1 MTLTELFAPPT
12 FDAVLLELYGP
23 ELMPAQ
29 RPVLVSQWSKYYFA
43 LVWRDALDG
52 QAPLQVRRLKVTL
65 DTRGLPIALSTSGAV
80 GDVAA
85 VLAQHL
91 PGVIERLAVL
101 GGVPSAVL
109 WGNAG
114 DSLEQLAGERPE
126 VQQLFELP
134 GTPLYGA
141 VRYTPDGR
149 RVRRTCCL
157 SYKVAWVGHCAHCPL

>member
-1 MTLTELFAPPT
+1 MTHAELFTPEA
-12 FDAVLLELYGP
+12 FDAVLLGLYGP

-52 QAPLQVRRLKVTL
+52 QAPLQASRLKVTL
-65 DTRGLPIALSTSGAV
+65 DARGLPIALSTSGAV
-80 GDVAA
+80 GKVAA

-91 PGVIERLAVL
+91 PGVVERLALL
-101 GGVPSAVL
+101 GGVPAAVL

-114 DSLEQLAGERPE
+114 DTLEQLAGDRPE
-126 VQQLFELP
+126 VRRLFELP
-134 GTPLYGA
+134 GTPLHGA

-157 SYKVAWVGHCAHCPL
+157 SYKVEWVGHCAHCPL